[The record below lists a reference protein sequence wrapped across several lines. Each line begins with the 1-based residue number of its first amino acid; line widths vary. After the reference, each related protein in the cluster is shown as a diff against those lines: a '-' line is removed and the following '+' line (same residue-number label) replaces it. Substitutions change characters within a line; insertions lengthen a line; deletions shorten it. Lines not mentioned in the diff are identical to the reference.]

1 MFGVKTY
8 VWLAILTSKYRLSKM
23 LAKKLLAELYELPI
37 SVGSVSN
44 IEQNGRRNPVFLKA
58 G

>member
-8 VWLAILTSKYRLSKM
+8 ALLAILTSKYRLSKM
-23 LAKKLLAELYELPI
+23 LAKTLLAELYEIPI

-44 IEQNGRRNPVFLKA
+44 IEQNGRRNPFF
-58 G
+58 